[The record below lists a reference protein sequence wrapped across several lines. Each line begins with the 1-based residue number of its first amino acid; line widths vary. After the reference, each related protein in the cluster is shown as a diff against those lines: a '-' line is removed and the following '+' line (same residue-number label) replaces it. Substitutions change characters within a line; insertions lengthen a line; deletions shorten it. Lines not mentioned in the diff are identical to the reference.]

1 MDILPPLVPVRPKPV
16 PPRSPGRPKGVGNKT
31 TQSLKEA
38 ILRAADE
45 AGGKEGLIGYLKD
58 QALNNPTAFMGLLGK
73 VLPLTIK
80 GDPTAPIVIQQIE
93 RRIVDPRH

>member
-1 MDILPPLVPVRPKPV
+1 
-16 PPRSPGRPKGVGNKT
+16 VGNKT

-80 GDPTAPIVIQQIE
+80 GDPTAPVVIQQIE